1 MRHDARRE
9 APWSL
14 SYRATMRHPLDFSL
28 AAVTLWLLASMIID
42 AMTPK
47 WLTVYMIGAALAPMM
62 LAGIILRVLD
72 WRNKRPGWRKKADS
86 WK

>member
-9 APWSL
+9 AWSL
-14 SYRATMRHPLDFSL
+14 DPAERTMRHPLDFSL

-42 AMTPK
+42 ALTPK

-62 LAGIILRVLD
+62 LIGIILHILD
-72 WRNKRPGWRKKADS
+72 WRNKRPGSRKKADG
-86 WK
+86 